1 MVEKE
6 VKVLLNTGLQ
16 ARQAALFV
24 QKANRFNSDVYLE
37 KENKKVN
44 AKSIMGIM
52 SLAISK
58 GTNIK
63 ISADGS
69 DEENAVDA
77 LTALV
82 EKQA

>member
-1 MVEKE
+1 MIEKE

-24 QKANRFNSDVYLE
+24 QEANRFNADVYLE

-69 DEENAVDA
+69 DEETAVNA

>member
-24 QKANRFNSDVYLE
+24 QEANRFNSDVYLE

-44 AKSIMGIM
+44 AKSIMGLM

-58 GTNIK
+58 GTTIK

-69 DEENAVDA
+69 DEETAVDS

-82 EKQA
+82 EKEA

>member
-1 MVEKE
+1 MIEKE

-24 QKANRFNSDVYLE
+24 QEANRFNADVYLE

-58 GTNIK
+58 GTSIK

-69 DEENAVDA
+69 DEENAVNA

>member
-24 QKANRFNSDVYLE
+24 QEANRYNADVYLE

-58 GTNIK
+58 GTSIK

-77 LTALV
+77 LTSLV

>member
-24 QKANRFNSDVYLE
+24 QEANRFNSDVYLE

-44 AKSIMGIM
+44 AKSIMGLM

-58 GTNIK
+58 GTTIK

-69 DEENAVDA
+69 DEETAVDSLA
-77 LTALV
+77 ALV

>member
-24 QKANRFNSDVYLE
+24 QEANRFNSDVYLE